1 MEVPPNYSNYP
12 RGEQGNHAIPT
23 RGPGV
28 YFDYINQAFTM
39 MKAEPT
45 VFVLGSLAIFV
56 LTMLVQAP
64 FQVINQVMMPQ
75 ASKDP
80 EAAMGMLAILLP
92 ISAIEG
98 ILLGGLQWALYT
110 GISLATIE
118 YADTGSTKFET
129 LFSGFKNFGQLLLA
143 SILYSI
149 ALMVGFVCCIV
160 PMFYLIGALAFTQLI
175 VIKEHIPA
183 IPAMKRSYALLKP
196 FAWSMAGLIIVTGLL
211 NIVGFLA
218 CCVGLLVTMPIM
230 YMVVGLAYRDFR
242 NVDTTNIA

>member
-1 MEVPPNYSNYP
+1 M
-12 RGEQGNHAIPT
+12 
-23 RGPGV
+23 